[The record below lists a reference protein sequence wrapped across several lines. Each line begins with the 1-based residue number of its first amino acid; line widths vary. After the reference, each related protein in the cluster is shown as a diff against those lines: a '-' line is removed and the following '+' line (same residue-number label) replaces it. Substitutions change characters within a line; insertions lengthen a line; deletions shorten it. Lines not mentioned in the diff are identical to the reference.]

1 MPPIVARRASRGVQ
15 RAPTDASG
23 TEQVPGHAMERTAS
37 APEASAPDAP
47 VRIDRSSSG
56 ASAASDLRANAF
68 TSGDTIVLPAS
79 HGPLDS
85 GRGRSLL
92 AHELVHVGQQRRL
105 GAALPHEASAAGQQL
120 EQEARSAERLV
131 ETPAAARLPAHAM
144 AGSSA
149 SGLPLARAGARSASP
164 TSPSSD
170 GGSNGDVQRAV
181 DGALTLAGRSSRSA
195 GGNQTASLA
204 PDTAL
209 MATSLDDHLVGT
221 QRASADPAPTTSQAS
236 SGTGSALGQDDQDLD
251 ELARK
256 LYDRIR
262 FRLGR
267 ELLLDRERSGLL
279 TGSR

>member
-1 MPPIVARRASRGVQ
+1 MPPIVARRARRGVQ
-15 RAPTDASG
+15 RAPTDAASA
-23 TEQVPGHAMERTAS
+23 TERVPGQASEHTAS
-37 APEASAPDAP
+37 AAAASALDAP
-47 VRIDRSSSG
+47 VRIDRSPAG

-105 GAALPHEASAAGQQL
+105 GTALPHEGSAAGQQL

-131 ETPAAARLPAHAM
+131 ETTTTTRMPATTP
-144 AGSSA
+144 A
-149 SGLPLARAGARSASP
+149 SGLPLARPGARSSSQASP
-164 TSPSSD
+164 APG
-170 GGSNGDVQRAV
+170 GGSNAEVQRAV
-181 DGALTLAGRSSRSA
+181 DGALTLAGRGSRSA
-195 GGNQTASLA
+195 GGDQTASLT
-204 PDTAL
+204 PGTAL
-209 MATSLDDHLVGT
+209 MATNSGDDLVGT
-221 QRASADPAPTTSQAS
+221 QRASADPAPTTSQPS
-236 SGTGSALGQDDQDLD
+236 GGTGGTLGQDDQDLD

-262 FRLGR
+262 FRLSR